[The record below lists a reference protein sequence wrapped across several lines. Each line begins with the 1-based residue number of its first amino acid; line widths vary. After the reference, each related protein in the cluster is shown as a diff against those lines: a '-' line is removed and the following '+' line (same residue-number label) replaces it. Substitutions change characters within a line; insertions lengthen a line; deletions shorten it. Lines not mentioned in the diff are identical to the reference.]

1 MKTIEERKVVTV
13 KGREVD
19 FGTLLHQYESDK
31 LIQEM
36 QTLIKKKGLKVDL
49 VPGEGA
55 PTLGEPLLASGC
67 DSCTVCPCMIC
78 W

>member
-1 MKTIEERKVVTV
+1 MKTIEERGVV
-13 KGREVD
+13 KGGD
-19 FGTLLHQYESDK
+19 ADLGTLLKQYESEK

-49 VPGEGA
+49 VPGQGA
-55 PTLGEPLLASGC
+55 PAFGEPVLASGC